1 MFNPSDYD
9 DQSAI
14 NSINLNKETIS
25 SIVSGTVGSARFIA
39 DFLIEKVKAES
50 RNIAVAFDG
59 FPGARWD
66 RILTQT
72 VDLLTTSGIKV
83 TLFDFRDIL
92 KPQEELDLLFGP
104 YLAND
109 REKDPVLLFGRL
121 YDGSFEDLL
130 DERNTVTL
138 CERIQNLKSSAAAPE
153 ILIIYGSGCTTKS
166 ICSLY
171 DSILYFDVSP
181 KNVIIR
187 IKSGLYK
194 NPGANDS
201 IPENEIIRRLYY
213 IDYEIAWRQRRYL
226 IDSNLIDFYIDN
238 NDLSAAKLIPRKAF
252 DSIMSALVKYPMR
265 CKPVYIE
272 GVWGGHFIKKLRNLP
287 SSVRNCAWA
296 YDLIPL
302 EVSVLVKAGDTTI
315 EFPFFTF
322 VQKEGM
328 NLMGEDCYKKFN
340 GFFPVRMNYD
350 DTWHGSGN
358 MSVQIHPDQDYI
370 VENFNEPGRQ
380 DESYY
385 IVATGHN
392 ARTFVGFKDEAD
404 VDRFISETKRSEKE
418 FTPVDYEKY
427 INNVKSFPGVQ
438 VMLPA
443 GTVHGSGRNQLVL
456 ETGSLTVGSYT
467 FKLYDYLRPDLN
479 GMPRPIHTYH
489 GERVIRK
496 GRTASW
502 VKENLVKEPLLVR
515 KGDRWA
521 EYITGEHE
529 LLYFSLRRLEFE
541 KEIEDDTCGSFHI
554 LTLVDGEIVTVQSL
568 GDSSLKYEQHFLDV
582 VIVPADV
589 GKYIVRNEGNQP
601 VCVHKVM
608 LKQ

>member
-9 DQSAI
+9 DQSAVNHI
-14 NSINLNKETIS
+14 DLQEETIR
-25 SIVSGTVGSARFIA
+25 SIVSGTTGSARFIA
-39 DFLIEKVKAES
+39 DILTEKVKAED

-59 FPGARWD
+59 FPGAQWD
-66 RILTQT
+66 QALKQS
-72 VDLLTTSGIKV
+72 VDFLSASGIKV
-83 TLFDFRDIL
+83 TAFDFKDVL
-92 KPQEELDLLFGP
+92 KQAEELDLQFSQC
-104 YLAND
+104 LAND
-109 REKDPVLLFGRL
+109 REKDPVLLFGKL

-130 DERNTVTL
+130 DNRKTDTL
-138 CERIQNLKSSAAAPE
+138 SGRIQNIKSSAGYSE
-153 ILIIYGSGCTTKS
+153 IFIIYGCGCTVKPL
-166 ICSLY
+166 CHLY
-171 DSILYFDVSP
+171 DTVFYFDVSP

-187 IKSGLYK
+187 ARNGLYK
-194 NPGANDS
+194 NIGISDS
-201 IPENEIIRRLYY
+201 IPVNDIIRRLYY

-226 IDSNLIDFYIDN
+226 IDNNLIDFYIDN
-238 NDLSAAKLIPRKAF
+238 NDVSDMRLIPRKAF
-252 DSIMSALVKYPMR
+252 DSIMSALVKYPIR
-265 CKPVYIE
+265 CKPVYLE
-272 GVWGGHFIKKLRNLP
+272 GVWGGQYIKKLRNLP

-302 EVSVLVKAGDTTI
+302 EVSVVVRAGDATI

-322 VQKEGM
+322 VQKKGID
-328 NLMGEDCYKKFN
+328 LMGENCYRRFN
-340 GFFPVRMNYD
+340 GYFPVRLNYD

-358 MSVQIHPDQDYI
+358 MSIQIHPGQDYI

-385 IVATGHN
+385 IVATGHH

-404 VDRFISETKRSEKE
+404 IGSFISEAKKSEKE

-427 INNVKSFPGVQ
+427 INNIKSVPGVQ

-467 FKLYDYLRPDLN
+467 FKLYDYLRPDLD
-479 GMPRPIHTYH
+479 GIPRPIHTYH

-496 GRTASW
+496 ERTASW
-502 VKENLVKEPLLVR
+502 VKENLLKEPVLIR

-541 KEIEDDTCGSFHI
+541 KEIEDDTCGSFHV

-568 GDSSLKYEQHFLDV
+568 KDPALKYEQHFLDV
-582 VIVPADV
+582 VIVPANMGEYV
-589 GKYIVRNEGNQP
+589 IKNEGNQP
-601 VCVHKVM
+601 VSIHKVM